1 MFGFVLRF
9 IRGILNAK
17 SFPIFVCVLVAL
29 ELKKAQDK
37 NSRKL
42 FLYTD
47 NAVTG
52 ENISV
57 MIPSFTTLKPSF

>member
-1 MFGFVLRF
+1 MRSLFLSSSAF
-9 IRGILNAK
+9 K
-17 SFPIFVCVLVAL
+17 SHSN
-29 ELKKAQDK
+29 LKRLGAQDK

-57 MIPSFTTLKPSF
+57 MIPAFTTLKPSF